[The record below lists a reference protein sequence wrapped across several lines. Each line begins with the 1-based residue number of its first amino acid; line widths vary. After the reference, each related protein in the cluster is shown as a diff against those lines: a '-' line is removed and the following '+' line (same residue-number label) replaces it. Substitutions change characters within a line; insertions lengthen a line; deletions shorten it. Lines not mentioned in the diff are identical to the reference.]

1 MLMSHSAF
9 TPLKTSYVNAISKG
23 LNEISGDKQK
33 LIKPPIITCF

>member
-23 LNEISGDKQK
+23 LNEISGDKQN
-33 LIKPPIITCF
+33 